1 MRKVAYSLLA
11 LIVFA
16 APAHAQA
23 LGGQLTG
30 FGGTTFGT
38 TSTAPTFGG
47 NLALPLGDNVQIVGE
62 VGRLDDVTA
71 SLLADALDAVPFG
84 IGMSAWYG
92 EAGVR
97 FIGSRRSPVRPYAE
111 VTGGV
116 ARLRP
121 STDLDGLAGAITEA
135 GLAFLSRNE
144 PLVGAGA
151 GVIMQGGPFALD
163 LGYRY
168 KRIFADSAIT
178 NVFSLGNNG
187 FDVHQVRVGV
197 GFRF

>member
-1 MRKVAYSLLA
+1 MRKLAFLLA
-11 LIVFA
+11 LIAMA
-16 APAHAQA
+16 APAHAQTM
-23 LGGQLTG
+23 GGQLTG

-38 TSTAPTFGG
+38 TATGPTFGG

-71 SLLADALDAVPFG
+71 SLLATALDTVPFG
-84 IGMSAWYG
+84 VGMSAWYG
-92 EAGVR
+92 EGGIR
-97 FIGSRRSPVRPYAE
+97 FIGSRRSAIRPYAE

-121 STDLDGLAGAITEA
+121 STGLDGFPGAITDV
-135 GLAFLSRNE
+135 GLTFLARNE
-144 PLVGAGA
+144 PLVGAGG
-151 GVIMQGGPFALD
+151 GVILQGGPLAVD

-168 KRIFADSAIT
+168 KRIFSSNALST
-178 NVFSLGNNG
+178 VFALGNDG
-187 FDVHQVRVGV
+187 FDVHQARVGV

>member
-135 GLAFLSRNE
+135 GLAFLSLNE

>member
-1 MRKVAYSLLA
+1 MRKLAFLLA
-11 LIVFA
+11 LIAMA
-16 APAHAQA
+16 APAHAQTM
-23 LGGQLTG
+23 GGQLTG

-71 SLLADALDAVPFG
+71 SLLAAALDAVPFG
-84 IGMSAWYG
+84 VGMSAWYG
-92 EAGVR
+92 EGGIR
-97 FIGSRRSPVRPYAE
+97 IIGSRRSAIRPYAE

-121 STDLDGLAGAITEA
+121 STGLDGFAGAITDA
-135 GLAFLSRNE
+135 GLAFLARNE
-144 PLVGAGA
+144 PLVGAGT
-151 GVIMQGGPFALD
+151 GVILQRGPFAVD

-168 KRIFADSAIT
+168 KRIFSRSAIST
-178 NVFSLGNNG
+178 VFALGDDG
-187 FDVHQVRVGV
+187 FDVHQARVGV

>member
-1 MRKVAYSLLA
+1 MQKLAFSLLA
-11 LIVFA
+11 LIVVA

-71 SLLADALDAVPFG
+71 SLLAAALDAVPFG
-84 IGMSAWYG
+84 VGMSAWYG
-92 EAGVR
+92 EGGIR
-97 FIGSRRSPVRPYAE
+97 IIGSRRSAIRPYAE

-121 STDLDGLAGAITEA
+121 STGLFGFAGAITDA
-135 GLAFLSRNE
+135 GLAFLARNE
-144 PLVGAGA
+144 PLVGAGT
-151 GVIMQGGPFALD
+151 GVILQGGPFAVD

-168 KRIFADSAIT
+168 KRIFSRSAIST
-178 NVFSLGNNG
+178 VFALGDDG
-187 FDVHQVRVGV
+187 FDVHQARVGV

>member
-1 MRKVAYSLLA
+1 MRKLAFLLA
-11 LIVFA
+11 LIAMA
-16 APAHAQA
+16 APAHAQTM
-23 LGGQLTG
+23 GGQLTG

-71 SLLADALDAVPFG
+71 SLLAAALDAVPFG
-84 IGMSAWYG
+84 VGMSAWYG
-92 EAGVR
+92 EGGIR
-97 FIGSRRSPVRPYAE
+97 IIGSRRSAIRPYAE

-121 STDLDGLAGAITEA
+121 STGLDGFAGAITDA
-135 GLAFLSRNE
+135 GLAFLARNE
-144 PLVGAGA
+144 PLVGAGT
-151 GVIMQGGPFALD
+151 GVILQGGPFAVD

-168 KRIFADSAIT
+168 KRIFSRSAIST
-178 NVFSLGNNG
+178 VFALGDDG
-187 FDVHQVRVGV
+187 FDVHQARVGV

>member
-1 MRKVAYSLLA
+1 MQKLAFSLLA
-11 LIVFA
+11 LIVVA

-71 SLLADALDAVPFG
+71 SLLAAALDAVPFG
-84 IGMSAWYG
+84 VGMSAWYG
-92 EAGVR
+92 EGGIR
-97 FIGSRRSPVRPYAE
+97 IIGSRRSAIRPYAE

-121 STDLDGLAGAITEA
+121 STGLDGFAGAITDA
-135 GLAFLSRNE
+135 GLAFLARNE
-144 PLVGAGA
+144 PLVGAGT
-151 GVIMQGGPFALD
+151 GVILQGGPFAVD

-168 KRIFADSAIT
+168 KRIFSRSAIST
-178 NVFSLGNNG
+178 VFALGDDG
-187 FDVHQVRVGV
+187 FDVHQARVGV